1 MAGAFDGKR
10 GTLTRREKKQSL
22 ADELAADEAF
32 KSRSDVVVDKEKAKR
47 LRPKHKKRH

>member
-10 GTLTRREKKQSL
+10 GKLTRREKKQSL
-22 ADELAADEAF
+22 ADELAADNAF
-32 KSRSDVVVDKEKAKR
+32 KERSDVVVEKEKAKR